1 MPSQLA
7 DFLAVVFAS
16 GAIIEVWN
24 KGSIFATTRAK
35 LQAIQDVTE
44 PETLKGR
51 VLELLGCPFCQSYH
65 VPFWLLVVLLASP
78 LGGATIDAIVRLV
91 VYGLAATR
99 LVNLLDQFLPPHM
112 RHKPPQGSALG
123 HTTN

>member
-1 MPSQLA
+1 MTLQPT
-7 DFLAVVFAS
+7 DFLAVVLAS
-16 GAIIEVWN
+16 GAVIEVWN

-35 LQAIQDVTE
+35 LQAIQDVTD
-44 PETLKGR
+44 PDTIKGR

-65 VPFWLLVVLLASP
+65 VPFWLLVALLASP
-78 LGGATIDAIVRLV
+78 LAGATIDGLVRLV

-112 RHKPPQGSALG
+112 RHKPPQGNSLG
-123 HTTN
+123 HTAH